1 MIDSAENRNRV
12 IIRTSVIG
20 ILANI
25 MLVIFKAA
33 VGLLSHSI
41 AIILDAVNNLSDALS
56 SVITI
61 VGAKLANKLP
71 DKKHP
76 LGYGRIEYLSAM
88 IVSAIVLYAGIT
100 SLVESVKKI
109 IHPEEADYGWVTLV
123 ILAAA
128 IVVKLV
134 LGRYVKAQGKKV
146 NSGSLIASGSDALFD
161 AILSASVLACA
172 ILYLTTGL
180 ALEAYVGVV
189 ISAMIIKSGIE
200 MMVDTLNDILGQRSD
215 PELSRRIKQL
225 VCEEEGV
232 RGAYDLN
239 LLGMNV
245 TVPYKSAVIPFLRDI
260 DPSAEK
266 IGAVNTLV
274 RVDGGYKGYNTDCSG
289 IGSALNAN
297 GVCFPADQTYGRN
310 GLIRTDTVVMIGAG
324 GAAKAACY
332 MCGEKGVRKLIIL
345 NRSVEHAAR
354 LAETVQKDFPSMA
367 VSSMPLSK
375 APEIRENGF
384 LAIQCTKAGLTPKVN
399 ETPVADRAFFQKAAA
414 VYDVIY
420 NPEETLFLRLARQ
433 EGTPGWCGLD
443 MLLQQGISAFKLW
456 TGIKPGEEQVE
467 KVREHLWTTLY

>member
-1 MIDSAENRNRV
+1 MASRRGGEARMQE
-12 IIRTSVIG
+12 
-20 ILANI
+20 
-25 MLVIFKAA
+25 
-33 VGLLSHSI
+33 
-41 AIILDAVNNLSDALS
+41 
-56 SVITI
+56 
-61 VGAKLANKLP
+61 
-71 DKKHP
+71 
-76 LGYGRIEYLSAM
+76 
-88 IVSAIVLYAGIT
+88 VL
-100 SLVESVKKI
+100 E
-109 IHPEEADYGWVTLV
+109 
-123 ILAAA
+123 
-128 IVVKLV
+128 
-134 LGRYVKAQGKKV
+134 
-146 NSGSLIASGSDALFD
+146 
-161 AILSASVLACA
+161 
-172 ILYLTTGL
+172 
-180 ALEAYVGVV
+180 
-189 ISAMIIKSGIE
+189 SGISGKTRLCGLIGNP
-200 MMVDTLNDILGQRSD
+200 VGHTLSPLIHNTLAQLTGTDLVYVPLQVEDEDSLG
-215 PELSRRIKQL
+215 EA
-225 VCEEEGV
+225 V

-239 LLGMNV
+239 LFGINV

-332 MCGEKGVRKLIIL
+332 MCGEKGVRRLIIL
-345 NRSVEHAAR
+345 NRTVEHAAR